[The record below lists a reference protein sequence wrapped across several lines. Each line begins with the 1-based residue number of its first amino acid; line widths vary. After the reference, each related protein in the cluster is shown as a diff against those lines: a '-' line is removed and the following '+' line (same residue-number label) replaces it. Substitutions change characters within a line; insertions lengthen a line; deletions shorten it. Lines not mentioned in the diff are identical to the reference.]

1 MPILTATELGH
12 SFGADDLFEDI
23 NLKVEDRDRVGLVGP
38 NGVGKTTLLLL
49 LAGQLA
55 PTTGR
60 IDRARE
66 VTTGTLRQ
74 EAVLAFAGQENS
86 VYEEMGTVFSSLRER
101 EIELH
106 EMEAAM
112 SSGESSAQLLQA
124 YGRLQEQCELA
135 GGYSYQV
142 EIKRVLQGLGF
153 PSQEWDT
160 PLLHL
165 SGGQKTRVLLGRLLL
180 EKPDLLILDEPT
192 NHLDITAVEWLER
205 TLRSWAG
212 ALIIVSHDRYF
223 LDAVVSQVWEMNGSH
238 LTAYRGNY
246 SNFVRQRQ
254 EAWERERRLFSA
266 QKERLENELAFIRK
280 HIAGGKRDIA
290 KGKLKRLTR
299 DIILIEQVG
308 VSGMEGK
315 SWLEI
320 GGRVRTF
327 SANEA
332 ARRLRALKPPGDGP
346 PPLNI
351 RLQAEQ
357 RSARSVLRARRVTI
371 GYENKPL
378 ITVNPFQLDRL
389 DCAAILGPNGSGK
402 STFLRTVL
410 GELRPLEGSLK
421 LGDGVQVGYF
431 AQAHEQLNSRNRV
444 IDELLAHKPMSEEDA
459 RNYLAA
465 YLFRGEDVFKNI
477 GELSGGERGRLAL
490 SLLAADGANLLLLDE
505 PTNHLDIPSQEILQ
519 AVLERFDGTILL
531 VSHDRYL
538 VNRLANQIW
547 QIEDGRMH
555 VFKGDYEAY
564 QRFREAEQQGLP
576 LAVPSEERTEREM
589 QWVDDLVPPPVSK
602 KELRDRKHRLY
613 VLQGAIEDAEF
624 RLQQLQYQL
633 THSSPSAVRQ
643 AELREQ
649 ISNAKS
655 ELDALNN
662 ELDVLAI

>member
-23 NLKVEDRDRVGLVGP
+23 NLRLEARDRVGLVGP

-55 PTTGR
+55 PTTGQV
-60 IDRARE
+60 DRSRDI
-66 VTTGTLRQ
+66 TLGTLRQ
-74 EAVLAFAGQENS
+74 EAVLAFAGQDNS
-86 VYEEMGTVFSSLRER
+86 VYEEMQTVFSTLRER
-101 EIELH
+101 EIELR

-112 SSGESSAQLLQA
+112 SSGGSSTALLES
-124 YGRLQEQCELA
+124 YGRLQEQFELA

-153 PSQEWDT
+153 PPQEWDT

-192 NHLDITAVEWLER
+192 NHLDIAAVEWLER
-205 TLRSWAG
+205 TLRSWPG
-212 ALIIVSHDRYF
+212 ALIVVSHDRYF
-223 LDAVVSQVWEMNGSH
+223 LDSIVSQVWDMNRGR
-238 LTAYRGNY
+238 LTAYPGNY
-246 SNFVRQRQ
+246 SNFVRQRR
-254 EAWERERRLFSA
+254 EHWEREQRLFTVE
-266 QKERLENELAFIRK
+266 KERLENELTFIRK

-299 DIILIEQVG
+299 DIVLIEQVG

-327 SANEA
+327 SANQA
-332 ARRLRALKPPGDGP
+332 ARRLRDLKLPGEGP

-378 ITVNPFQLDRL
+378 ITADPFQLERL

-410 GELRPLEGSLK
+410 GELRPLEGSFK

-465 YLFRGEDVFKNI
+465 YLFRGDDVFKSI
-477 GELSGGERGRLAL
+477 GDLSGGERGRLAL

-547 QIEDGRMH
+547 YLEDGRMH
-555 VFKGDYEAY
+555 VFKGDYEDY
-564 QRFREAEQQGLP
+564 QRFREAEEQGLP
-576 LAVPSEERTEREM
+576 SDMPSEGMTESELE
-589 QWVDDLVPPPVSK
+589 WVDHLIPPPVSK
-602 KELRDRKHRLY
+602 KEQRDLKHRQY
-613 VLQGAIEDAEF
+613 VLRGAIEDAEF
-624 RLQQLQYQL
+624 RLQQLAYQL
-633 THSSPSAVRQ
+633 QQMGTDDGRRADLQ
-643 AELREQ
+643 EQ
-649 ISNAKS
+649 FSNAQS
-655 ELDALNN
+655 ELQALND
-662 ELDVLAI
+662 EFDTLPV

>member
-23 NLKVEDRDRVGLVGP
+23 NLRLDARDRVGLVGP

-55 PTTGR
+55 PTTGQV
-60 IDRARE
+60 DRSRD
-66 VTTGTLRQ
+66 VTIGTLRQ
-74 EAVLAFAGQENS
+74 EAVLAFAGQDNS
-86 VYEEMGTVFSSLRER
+86 VYEEMQAVFSSLRER
-101 EIELH
+101 EIELRD
-106 EMEAAM
+106 MEAAM
-112 SSGESSAQLLQA
+112 SSGGSSTALLES
-124 YGRLQEQCELA
+124 YGRLQEQFELA

-153 PSQEWDT
+153 PPQEWDT

-192 NHLDITAVEWLER
+192 NHLDIAAVEWLER
-205 TLRSWAG
+205 TLRSWPG
-212 ALIIVSHDRYF
+212 ALIVVSHDRYF
-223 LDAVVSQVWEMNGSH
+223 LDSIVSQVWDMNRGR
-238 LTAYRGNY
+238 LTAYQGNY
-246 SNFVRQRQ
+246 SNFVRQRR
-254 EAWERERRLFSA
+254 EHWEREQRLFTVE
-266 QKERLENELAFIRK
+266 KERLENELTFIRK

-299 DIILIEQVG
+299 DIVLIEQVG

-327 SANEA
+327 SANQA
-332 ARRLRALKPPGDGP
+332 ARRLRDLKLPGERP

-378 ITVNPFQLDRL
+378 ITADPFQLERL

-410 GELRPLEGSLK
+410 GELRPLEGSFK

-465 YLFRGEDVFKNI
+465 YLFRGDDVFKSI
-477 GELSGGERGRLAL
+477 GDLSGGERGRLAL

-547 QIEDGRMH
+547 YLEDGRMH
-555 VFKGDYEAY
+555 VFKGDYEDY
-564 QRFREAEQQGLP
+564 QRFREAEEQGLP
-576 LAVPSEERTEREM
+576 SDMPSEEMTESVLE
-589 QWVDDLVPPPVSK
+589 WVDHLIPPPVSK
-602 KELRDRKHRLY
+602 KEQRDLKHRQY
-613 VLQGAIEDAEF
+613 VLRGAIEDAEF
-624 RLQQLQYQL
+624 RLQQLAYQL
-633 THSSPSAVRQ
+633 QQMGTDDGRRADLQ
-643 AELREQ
+643 EQ
-649 ISNAKS
+649 FSNAQS
-655 ELDALNN
+655 ELQALND
-662 ELDVLAI
+662 EFDTLPV